1 MDNILLKSTLCI
13 VIFNTVLITYLI
25 VVTNVL

>member
-1 MDNILLKSTLCI
+1 MDNILLKSTLFI
-13 VIFNTVLITYLI
+13 VIFNTALITYLI